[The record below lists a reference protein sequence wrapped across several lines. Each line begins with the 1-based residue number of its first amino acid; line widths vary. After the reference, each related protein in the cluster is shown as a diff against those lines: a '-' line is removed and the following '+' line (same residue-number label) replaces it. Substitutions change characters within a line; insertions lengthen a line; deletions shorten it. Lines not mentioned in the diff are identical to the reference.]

1 MLFMIYVVLECI
13 LLPLLGTTLGAACVF
28 FINGKL
34 NAKLRG
40 ALLGFAAGV
49 MTAASVWSLI
59 IPAVNRSS
67 HLGSLSFLPAL
78 SGFWLGIAL
87 MVFMDKLLP
96 EDGAV
101 IPKIN
106 CTQRPSMLFFAVTL
120 HNLPEGMAV
129 GACLAS
135 FLAGEAGITAASAV
149 ILSVGIAIQNFPEGS
164 IISMPLA
171 SEGESRFKSFL
182 MGFASGV
189 VEPIGAVL
197 TIILA
202 SLITPALPVILSFAA
217 GAMIYVTV
225 SELIPKM
232 CSFEKA
238 STGAVMF
245 AIGFTLMMSLDIAL
259 G

>member
-1 MLFMIYVVLECI
+1 MLSVVLQCI
-13 LLPLLGTTLGAACVF
+13 FLPLLGTSLGAACVF
-28 FINGKL
+28 FLKGNL
-34 NAKLRG
+34 NEKLRG
-40 ALLGFAAGV
+40 ALLGFASGV

-59 IPAVNRSS
+59 IPAVERCS
-67 HLGSLSFLPAL
+67 HMGRLSFLPTLA
-78 SGFWLGIAL
+78 GFWAGILL
-87 MVFMDKLLP
+87 MVIMDKFLP
-96 EDGAV
+96 EEETPSIKESG
-101 IPKIN
+101 
-106 CTQRPSMLFFAVTL
+106 RPSLLFFAVTL
-120 HNLPEGMAV
+120 HNIPEGMAV

-135 FLAGEAGITAASAV
+135 FLAGEAGITGASAI
-149 ILSVGIAIQNFPEGS
+149 ILAVGIAIQNFPEGS

-171 SEGESRFKSFL
+171 SEGESRFKAFL
-182 MGFASGV
+182 MGFVSGV
-189 VEPIGAVL
+189 VEPAGAL
-197 TIILA
+197 ITIILA